1 MDDIKKWVSDFLNIL
16 TKGQPFG
23 WNNVLDVLIVAVFV
37 YYVLLLIRGTRA
49 VQLLIG
55 VMVLVLIYFV
65 ASYLHL
71 TLTTLLLQALF
82 AVALIALVVVFQPEL
97 RRALGQIGQLG
108 PLNRLLA
115 PGSEEELEG
124 IVDELVRAALLIS
137 EAKHGAL
144 IVLER
149 ATGLQD
155 YSETG
160 VPVNGKLTA
169 ELLASIFM
177 TRSPLHDGAVIV
189 RGGQILAAA
198 CLLPLEENTDRG
210 AHRYGMRH
218 RAALSISAQTDAIV
232 VVVSEETQAISIA
245 AGGRIIGALDEER
258 LRRRRL
264 AAEAHRGP
272 DRVDLLDRLCA
283 ERAADRGRSGLRR
296 SRRGRAAGLGS
307 LGLRAPG
314 AARRRR
320 RQASGHT
327 RRAGERRGVGSSRD
341 ARPAPRR
348 PPQRRPAGRSGARRC
363 RDRRCEGREQGAGHG
378 DRTHRADHLARGRG
392 AGALREQSSGGNGRR
407 RSRDHA
413 GPGPRERRSEPGRAH
428 RGAVRDGRIRRRGDR
443 SRAERAAARGRRIGR
458 DDRRAHRRPR
468 GRSAHRAG
476 PSDRD
481 DPNGP
486 RGARGAWRGRERL
499 LDHSRDKRSD

>member
-1 MDDIKKWVSDFLNIL
+1 LDRIAQQINELIH
-16 TKGQPFG
+16 GQIFK
-23 WNNVLDVLIVAVFV
+23 WNNALDILIVAVFI
-37 YYVLLLIRGTRA
+37 YYLLVLIRGTRA

-55 VMVLVLIYFV
+55 VLVLVLIYQI
-65 ASYLHL
+65 ATWAQL

-82 AVALIALVVVFQPEL
+82 AVALVALVVVFQPEL
-97 RRALGQIGQLG
+97 RRALGQLGQLG
-108 PLNRLLA
+108 PLNRLLV
-115 PGSEEELEG
+115 PGSEEELGG

-198 CLLPLEENTDRG
+198 CLLPLEESGDRG

-258 LRRRRL
+258 LRRVL
-264 AAEAHRGP
+264 SS
-272 DRVDLLDRLCA
+272 LL
-283 ERAADRGRSGLRR
+283 R
-296 SRRGRAAGLGS
+296 SRIQPLPFRS
-307 LGLRAPG
+307 K
-314 AARRRR
+314 
-320 RQASGHT
+320 AS
-327 RRAGERRGVGSSRD
+327 
-341 ARPAPRR
+341 
-348 PPQRRPAGRSGARRC
+348 
-363 RDRRCEGREQGAGHG
+363 
-378 DRTHRADHLARGRG
+378 
-392 AGALREQSSGGNGRR
+392 
-407 RSRDHA
+407 
-413 GPGPRERRSEPGRAH
+413 
-428 RGAVRDGRIRRRGDR
+428 
-443 SRAERAAARGRRIGR
+443 
-458 DDRRAHRRPR
+458 
-468 GRSAHRAG
+468 
-476 PSDRD
+476 
-481 DPNGP
+481 
-486 RGARGAWRGRERL
+486 
-499 LDHSRDKRSD
+499 

>member
-82 AVALIALVVVFQPEL
+82 A
-97 RRALGQIGQLG
+97 
-108 PLNRLLA
+108 
-115 PGSEEELEG
+115 
-124 IVDELVRAALLIS
+124 IS

-258 LRRRRL
+258 LRRVL
-264 AAEAHRGP
+264 SS
-272 DRVDLLDRLCA
+272 LL
-283 ERAADRGRSGLRR
+283 R
-296 SRRGRAAGLGS
+296 SRVQPLPFRS
-307 LGLRAPG
+307 K
-314 AARRRR
+314 
-320 RQASGHT
+320 AS
-327 RRAGERRGVGSSRD
+327 
-341 ARPAPRR
+341 
-348 PPQRRPAGRSGARRC
+348 
-363 RDRRCEGREQGAGHG
+363 
-378 DRTHRADHLARGRG
+378 
-392 AGALREQSSGGNGRR
+392 
-407 RSRDHA
+407 
-413 GPGPRERRSEPGRAH
+413 
-428 RGAVRDGRIRRRGDR
+428 
-443 SRAERAAARGRRIGR
+443 
-458 DDRRAHRRPR
+458 
-468 GRSAHRAG
+468 
-476 PSDRD
+476 
-481 DPNGP
+481 
-486 RGARGAWRGRERL
+486 
-499 LDHSRDKRSD
+499 

>member
-1 MDDIKKWVSDFLNIL
+1 LDRIAQQINDLIH
-16 TKGQPFG
+16 GQIFK
-23 WNNVLDVLIVAVFV
+23 WNNALDILIVAVFI
-37 YYVLLLIRGTRA
+37 YYVLVLIRGTRA

-55 VMVLVLIYFV
+55 VLVLVLIYQL
-65 ASYLHL
+65 ATWAQL

-82 AVALIALVVVFQPEL
+82 AVALVALVVVFQPEL
-97 RRALGQIGQLG
+97 RRALGQLGQLG

-198 CLLPLEENTDRG
+198 CLLPLEESADRG

-258 LRRRRL
+258 LRRVL
-264 AAEAHRGP
+264 SS
-272 DRVDLLDRLCA
+272 LL
-283 ERAADRGRSGLRR
+283 R
-296 SRRGRAAGLGS
+296 SRIQPLPFRS
-307 LGLRAPG
+307 K
-314 AARRRR
+314 
-320 RQASGHT
+320 AS
-327 RRAGERRGVGSSRD
+327 
-341 ARPAPRR
+341 
-348 PPQRRPAGRSGARRC
+348 
-363 RDRRCEGREQGAGHG
+363 
-378 DRTHRADHLARGRG
+378 
-392 AGALREQSSGGNGRR
+392 
-407 RSRDHA
+407 
-413 GPGPRERRSEPGRAH
+413 
-428 RGAVRDGRIRRRGDR
+428 
-443 SRAERAAARGRRIGR
+443 
-458 DDRRAHRRPR
+458 
-468 GRSAHRAG
+468 
-476 PSDRD
+476 
-481 DPNGP
+481 
-486 RGARGAWRGRERL
+486 
-499 LDHSRDKRSD
+499 

>member
-1 MDDIKKWVSDFLNIL
+1 MDAIQKQITDLLNL
-16 TKGQPFG
+16 VTRGQPFG
-23 WNNVLDVLIVAVFV
+23 WNNALDVVIVAVFI
-37 YYVLLLIRGTRA
+37 YYVLVLIRGTRA

-55 VMVLVLIYFV
+55 VLVLVLVYFI
-65 ASYLHL
+65 ATSLHL

-82 AVALIALVVVFQPEL
+82 AVAVIALVVVFQPEL

-108 PLNRLLA
+108 ALNRLLA

-144 IVLER
+144 MVLER

-198 CLLPLEENTDRG
+198 CLLPLEESAERG

-258 LRRRRL
+258 LRRVL
-264 AAEAHRGP
+264 SS
-272 DRVDLLDRLCA
+272 LL
-283 ERAADRGRSGLRR
+283 R
-296 SRRGRAAGLGS
+296 SRIQPLPFRS
-307 LGLRAPG
+307 K
-314 AARRRR
+314 
-320 RQASGHT
+320 AS
-327 RRAGERRGVGSSRD
+327 
-341 ARPAPRR
+341 
-348 PPQRRPAGRSGARRC
+348 
-363 RDRRCEGREQGAGHG
+363 
-378 DRTHRADHLARGRG
+378 
-392 AGALREQSSGGNGRR
+392 
-407 RSRDHA
+407 
-413 GPGPRERRSEPGRAH
+413 
-428 RGAVRDGRIRRRGDR
+428 
-443 SRAERAAARGRRIGR
+443 
-458 DDRRAHRRPR
+458 
-468 GRSAHRAG
+468 
-476 PSDRD
+476 
-481 DPNGP
+481 
-486 RGARGAWRGRERL
+486 
-499 LDHSRDKRSD
+499 

>member
-1 MDDIKKWVSDFLNIL
+1 LDRIAQQINDLIH
-16 TKGQPFG
+16 GQIFK
-23 WNNVLDVLIVAVFV
+23 WNNALDILIVAVFI
-37 YYVLLLIRGTRA
+37 YYVLVLIRGTRA

-55 VMVLVLIYFV
+55 VLVLVLIYQI
-65 ASYLHL
+65 ATWAQL

-82 AVALIALVVVFQPEL
+82 AVALVALVVVFQPEL
-97 RRALGQIGQLG
+97 RRALGQLGQLG
-108 PLNRLLA
+108 PLNRLLQ

-144 IVLER
+144 MVLER

-198 CLLPLEENTDRG
+198 CLLPLEENTDRS

-258 LRRRRL
+258 LRRVL
-264 AAEAHRGP
+264 SS
-272 DRVDLLDRLCA
+272 LL
-283 ERAADRGRSGLRR
+283 R
-296 SRRGRAAGLGS
+296 SRIQPLPFRS
-307 LGLRAPG
+307 K
-314 AARRRR
+314 
-320 RQASGHT
+320 AS
-327 RRAGERRGVGSSRD
+327 
-341 ARPAPRR
+341 
-348 PPQRRPAGRSGARRC
+348 
-363 RDRRCEGREQGAGHG
+363 
-378 DRTHRADHLARGRG
+378 
-392 AGALREQSSGGNGRR
+392 
-407 RSRDHA
+407 
-413 GPGPRERRSEPGRAH
+413 
-428 RGAVRDGRIRRRGDR
+428 
-443 SRAERAAARGRRIGR
+443 
-458 DDRRAHRRPR
+458 
-468 GRSAHRAG
+468 
-476 PSDRD
+476 
-481 DPNGP
+481 
-486 RGARGAWRGRERL
+486 
-499 LDHSRDKRSD
+499 